1 MNFWQKMALGVLFAP
16 SVVILGGCDS
26 LWDAEMDVSPDYYG
40 VGVSVPTYGYNP
52 GPPPIDPNIWGPVW
66 GNWNGPIGYYPPAP
80 PMGVRPGGNSYNP
93 GFSPNLPTGNIRPGY
108 NQSTSVTPPAQIPES
123 GVTVGTTSKIANNLI
138 HRLLAIFLSPNFSQ
152 VTYKVTYDA
161 LV

>member
-80 PMGVRPGGNSYNP
+80 PMGVRPAATAIIPASRPICLPAISVPVTISPHLSLLLHRFPRVVLSETCVPAPARQKPRWLDMKGDGIDTSIGIYN
-93 GFSPNLPTGNIRPGY
+93 
-108 NQSTSVTPPAQIPES
+108 TSGEP
-123 GVTVGTTSKIANNLI
+123 
-138 HRLLAIFLSPNFSQ
+138 
-152 VTYKVTYDA
+152 
-161 LV
+161 

>member
-123 GVTVGTTSKIANNLI
+123 GAVGNVRSGSGSSETPVAGYERGR
-138 HRLLAIFLSPNFSQ
+138 H
-152 VTYKVTYDA
+152 
-161 LV
+161 